1 MKIVD
6 PETSRE
12 MPVGETGELW
22 VCSSSKAAGYW
33 GRPELTAE
41 AFHGRIEYDE
51 SELATVHG

>member
-6 PETSRE
+6 PETRRE

-41 AFHGRIEYDE
+41 AFHGRIEHADD
-51 SELATVHG
+51 AADG